1 MSSKS
6 SRSTFPAPPQVRR
19 DPRDPDSIFIVV
31 SGFDSA
37 GHFFTEHTATINISD
52 NGCCFR
58 LNREVPVDS
67 LLAVQTLDQDSDAP
81 SRPALYQIA
90 WLERL
95 TKGATVG
102 AARLHGEANWYLAL
116 PATNES
122 QTPKA

>member
-6 SRSTFPAPPQVRR
+6 SRNALAVPPQVRR
-19 DPRDPDSIFIVV
+19 DPRDPASIFIVV

-58 LNREVPVDS
+58 LNREVPFDS
-67 LLAVQTLDQDSDAP
+67 LLAIQTLDQNSDAP

-95 TKGATVG
+95 TKGATIG

-116 PATNES
+116 PATSES